1 MALVSQSIK
10 NLKGGISQQP
20 DILRY
25 PDQGA
30 AQVNGWSSETNGLQK
45 RVPTTFIK
53 GLGGQGFFGPA
64 PLVHLINR
72 DENERYYAV
81 FTGDRI
87 RVFELDGTERQVR
100 GSFEYV
106 TTNNP
111 RDDLRMITVADYTF
125 IVNKS
130 VEVRE
135 NRGDLSTGGNFKDN
149 KTALINVRGGQ
160 YGKLL
165 KVNLNGTWVEHQLP
179 DGSDPKQ
186 SPQTDAQNIAA
197 ALRDKLEAAFP
208 SWTFSVGTGFV
219 YIEAP
224 VDATIGT
231 LQTADGYADQLISP
245 VTHYV
250 QTFAKLPL
258 NAPDGY
264 IVKIVGDTS
273 KTADQYYVKYDEKQ
287 KVWKETI
294 GWNVPMMIVY
304 ESMPYT
310 LVRAADGEFDFG
322 VHTWDPRKAGDEDTS
337 PMPSFVGGK
346 ITDVFF
352 WRNRLGF
359 LSGENVVLSRTGKY
373 FDFFPPSVANLS
385 DDDPI
390 DVSIS
395 HNRVSILKY
404 AIPFSE
410 ELLLWSDEAQ
420 FVMNASGVLSAK
432 SVELNLTTQFDV
444 QDGAR
449 PYGIGRN
456 IYFSAKRATYSSINR
471 YYAVGD
477 VSEVKNAEDITA
489 HVPEYIPNGVFSING
504 SGVEN
509 YASVLTTGAKN
520 RIYLYKFL
528 YVDEQI
534 AQRSWSHWEFPKET
548 EVLAADCIGSTMHI
562 MMRNGTDCWL
572 ANAEFTEDT
581 LDVDGEPYRVHVDV
595 KKSYTIPEGKFN
607 MDTNLTTLSL
617 RELYDM
623 DFPDGWTMS
632 IVEPDGRL
640 TEYVTG
646 QPIEYV
652 GDLTGV
658 KVTVGFNYTFLYEFS
673 KLLIKKTDPDG
684 STSTE
689 DNGRLQLRRAWV
701 NYKDSGQFFVKVN
714 NGSREFSYNVGYG
727 KVGTT
732 GVTLGK
738 PVLKDGQYRF
748 PIAGN
753 ALRNAVTIESSSPTP
768 LSIIGAGWEGNYAR
782 KSSGI

>member
-25 PDQGA
+25 PDQGE

-45 RVPTTFIK
+45 RVPTVIERVVANA
-53 GLGGQGFFGPA
+53 GDLGPA
-64 PLVHLINR
+64 PFIHLINR
-72 DENERYYAV
+72 DESEQYYAV
-81 FTGDRI
+81 FTGSRI

-100 GSFEYV
+100 GSFDYV
-106 TTNNP
+106 MTSNP
-111 RDDLRMITVADYTF
+111 RNDLRMITVADYTF

-135 NRGDLSTGGNFKDN
+135 NRGDLSNGGTFKDN

-197 ALRDKLEAAFP
+197 ALKDKLAAAFP
-208 SWTFSVGTGFV
+208 SWSFSVGTGFV

-224 VDATIGT
+224 SGSTIDV

-250 QTFAKLPL
+250 QTFSKLPL
-258 NAPDGY
+258 NAPNDY

-273 KTADQYYVKYDEKQ
+273 KSADQYYVKYDEKQ

-294 GWNVPMMIVY
+294 GWNVPTMIVY

-322 VHTWDPRKAGDEDTS
+322 AHKWEPRKAGDEDTS
-337 PMPSFVGGK
+337 PMPSFVGSK

-404 AIPFSE
+404 AVPFAE

-420 FVMNASGVLSAK
+420 FVMNAAGVLSAK

-456 IYFSAKRATYSSINR
+456 IYFSAKRATYSSIYR

-520 RIYLYKFL
+520 RVYIYKFL

-534 AQRSWSHWEFPKET
+534 AQRSWSHWEFPSDV
-548 EVLAADCIGSTMHI
+548 EVLAADCIGSTMHLI
-562 MMRNGTDCWL
+562 MRNGSQAWV
-572 ANAEFTEDT
+572 ARAEFTEDT
-581 LDVDGEPYRVHVDV
+581 LDVSGEPYRVHLDL
-595 KKSYTIPEGKFN
+595 KKTYWIPQGKFN
-607 MDTNLTTLSL
+607 MDTNLTTIQLA
-617 RELYDM
+617 EVYGIT
-623 DFPDGWTMS
+623 FPDGIKVTV
-632 IVEPDGRL
+632 VEPDGRL
-640 TEYVTG
+640 TEFTTG
-646 QPIEYV
+646 EPIEFV
-652 GDLTGV
+652 GD
-658 KVTVGFNYTFLYEFS
+658 VTERLITIGLNYSFRYEFS
-673 KLLIKKTDPDG
+673 KLLIKKTDQDG

-701 NYKDSGQFFVKVN
+701 NYKDSGQFFVHVD
-714 NGSREFSYNVGYG
+714 NGSRVFTYNAGYG

-738 PVLKDGQYRF
+738 PVLRDGQYKF
-748 PIAGN
+748 PVAGN
-753 ALRNAVTIESSSPTP
+753 ALRNAVTIESSAPTP